1 MKQKTIVAALVVTLF
16 TGLVTALI
24 RKIGLPVGDP
34 AGLAI
39 GLFATGLAF
48 LEYLDRKWSQTAAH
62 PMSLQDFTISSSR
75 VFFRTFIT
83 IVALRQILG
92 AVGVGFGFLAFGT
105 TPPPDR
111 HFLPL
116 TVLILLIAVT
126 VCFKAGKWA
135 GSRVKQHHYIFV
147 TLASLLAVTLGV
159 RIDFVFVP
167 DPWFTRI
174 FIVGKTLEHYVFK
187 ILLGWLMY
195 LIPLLI
201 GARTGNRM
209 KVALY
214 LQGLCAGLPEKTQ
227 LLVAS
232 LVYDELGGNQLSN
245 PVSALRS
252 PDGEGK

>member
-1 MKQKTIVAALVVTLF
+1 MIQKTIVAALVVTLF

-24 RKIGLPVGDP
+24 RKIGLPIGDP
-34 AGLAI
+34 AGLAV

-48 LEYLDRKWSQTAAH
+48 LEYLDRKWSQTVAH
-62 PMSLQDFTISSSR
+62 PMSLQEFSISSTR
-75 VFFRTFIT
+75 VFFRTFII
-83 IVALRQILG
+83 IVAIRQILG
-92 AVGVGFGFLAFGT
+92 SVEVGLGFLAFGA

-111 HFLPL
+111 HILPL

-135 GSRVKQHHYIFV
+135 GSRAKQYHYIFV
-147 TLASLLAVTLGV
+147 TVASLLAVALGV
-159 RIDFVFVP
+159 TVDFVFVP
-167 DPWFTRI
+167 DPLFTRI

-201 GARTGNRM
+201 GARVGSRM

-232 LVYDELGGNQLSN
+232 LVYDELGGKQPSN
-245 PVSALRS
+245 PVPA
-252 PDGEGK
+252 EGAGK